1 MSRELSLALTATA
14 FVLAFSVALGGCA
27 TVVTG
32 GSKGGA
38 FCDVAR
44 PLTPSAGDAETISI
58 GLGRQVIAHN
68 RFGEQNCGWK
78 P

>member
-1 MSRELSLALTATA
+1 MKALLVALALA
-14 FVLAFSVALGGCA
+14 LAGCA
-27 TVVTG
+27 SVPTG

-44 PLTPSAGDAETISI
+44 PLTPSAGDAESLSI
-58 GLGRQVIAHN
+58 GLGRQIVAHN
-68 RFGEQNCGWK
+68 RYGEKSCGWT